1 MDQNS
6 ADEGGKLFIGL
17 GVGELCSPAVV
28 ELHIAR
34 MGGVADDELRIAAGL
49 FPFEALGLL
58 GRGLRILAVIPFV
71 LDIVFVRSG
80 TDDFSGKRVMD
91 VLFARNSDVVYT
103 LFGGFLQSAGNTGNT
118 IADSTMSH
126 DSIVIY

>member
-1 MDQNS
+1 MRRQKAAQRYCFFTKYTNFYYIKRQNINILLSIVNKIYATTRDFKHLCRQTKKSSREKRFLCVMCVMYSRFMDQNS

-58 GRGLRILAVIPFV
+58 ARG
-71 LDIVFVRSG
+71 
-80 TDDFSGKRVMD
+80 
-91 VLFARNSDVVYT
+91 
-103 LFGGFLQSAGNTGNT
+103 
-118 IADSTMSH
+118 
-126 DSIVIY
+126 